1 VSGREPHWFE
11 PVADHLGAAYL
22 RYSFTKGTAQEV
34 AFLVDEVGLAAGS
47 RVLDV
52 GCGPGRHV
60 RALAER
66 SIEVV
71 GIDLSWRFVSLA
83 SRSPGGVYAQADARN
98 LPVCPDSFDVA
109 ISLCQGAFGLLGG
122 PGSGVDEDLDVLREM
137 IAAVRPGGRI
147 VLSAFSSYFQVRHL
161 DDVGQ
166 FDADAGVQHEHTEV
180 RDEDGRAIPVEL
192 WTTCF
197 TPREIRLMVATA
209 GARVDGLWS
218 VEPGRYGRTPP
229 GLELAEFLV
238 IATKPGGSLSG
249 R

>member
-1 VSGREPHWFE
+1 MSGRERHWFE
-11 PVADHLGAAYL
+11 PVADHLGGAYL
-22 RYSFTKGTAQEV
+22 RYSFTKGTAQEI
-34 AFLVDEVGLAAGS
+34 AFLVDEVGLVAGS

-60 RALAER
+60 RALGER

-71 GIDLSWRFVSLA
+71 GVDLSWRFVSLA
-83 SRSPGGVYAQADARN
+83 ASSQGGAYAQADARH
-98 LPVCPDSFDVA
+98 LPVRPDSFDVVT
-109 ISLCQGAFGLLGG
+109 SLCQGAFGLLGG
-122 PGSGVDEDLDVLREM
+122 PGSGVDEDVDVLRQM
-137 IAAVRPGGRI
+137 VGAVRPGGRI

-161 DDVGQ
+161 DDPAQ
-166 FDADAGVQHEHTEV
+166 FDAHTGVQHEHTEV
-180 RDEDGRAIPVEL
+180 RDEEGRAKPVEL

-197 TPREIRLMVATA
+197 TPRELRLMVATA

-218 VEPGRYGRTPP
+218 VEPGRYGRKPP
-229 GLELAEFLV
+229 GLDLAEFLV